1 MITFYRII
9 RQGLKN
15 FFRNSWLSIAA
26 TAVMLV
32 TILVVSFFIFAQ
44 ALLNQQTIQFR
55 QKADVSIYLTD
66 SAPREIVKELEQD
79 LEALDEVET
88 VEYTS
93 KDQAYQ
99 EFKAS
104 GDQETTSLLEDSD
117 VGNPF
122 PASLEIKASQ
132 AGEIEAVSGV
142 ISQDKYQDIIERQE
156 KFSERLS
163 ATNRLLN
170 FVKNLGRTG
179 TIISIVFLVIS
190 LLIIFNTVRMA
201 IFSRRGEVEIM
212 QLVGATNWFIRGPFL
227 VEGALYG
234 LIGATISMLVSYFV
248 FRAVEPGLVNSLE
261 GGADFIQQSI
271 DQNQLYIVL
280 AQFGLGITIGI
291 ISSWLAVARYL
302 KLVS

>member
-1 MITFYRII
+1 MITLYRIL
-9 RQGLKN
+9 RQGIKN
-15 FFRNSWLSIAA
+15 FFRNAWLSVAA

-55 QKADVSIYLTD
+55 QKADVSIYLLD
-66 SAPREIVKELEQD
+66 SAPREMVKQLEQE
-79 LEALDEVET
+79 LEALDEVES
-88 VEYTS
+88 VDYIS

-99 EFKAS
+99 EFKSS
-104 GDQETTSLLEDSD
+104 GDQATASLLEESE

-122 PASLEIKASQ
+122 PASLEIKASE

-142 ISQDKYQDIIERQE
+142 ISKEQYQNIIERQE

-179 TIISIVFLVIS
+179 TVISIIFLIIS

-212 QLVGATNWFIRGPFL
+212 RLVGATNWFIRGPFL

-234 LIGATISMLVSYFV
+234 LIGAVVAMVVAYFV
-248 FRAVEPGLVNSLE
+248 FNAIEPGLVNSLE
-261 GGADFIQQSI
+261 GGSDFIQESV
-271 DQNQLYIVL
+271 DKNQLYIVL
-280 AQFGLGITIGI
+280 AQLLLGVVIGVG
-291 ISSWLAVARYL
+291 SSWLAVARYL